1 MGSPSGCCTR
11 QPSEIAGGC
20 ALLISGIK
28 NRSLDLSRKA
38 EQMRSIVF
46 LSLVLMLTGC
56 GVGSG
61 SGSSGGVG
69 ARSLQ
74 STAPTA
80 DAGSDRTVDTGAV
93 VSLDGSGSSDPDGD
107 SLTFSWSFQLR
118 PSGSNASLSDET
130 AQNPSFRAD
139 IAGQYVLE
147 LEVSDGSETSTP
159 VSVTITAVAPN
170 TAPEANA
177 GNDQNV
183 ATGATVQ
190 LDGSASID
198 SDGDLITY
206 AWTVASSPD
215 DSAASL
221 SDATIVNPTFVADL
235 DGQYT
240 LELVVAD
247 SELQSAV
254 DAVTIT
260 AETANSVPVAEA
272 GPDQN
277 VATNSIVSLN
287 GAASSDA
294 DNEGLSYQWE
304 IQTKPEGSAAQ
315 LDDATA
321 ATPSFTADVDGT
333 YVVSLTVNDGKVD
346 SSPDNLSVVATTAN
360 SAPVANAGA
369 DQRVPIG
376 AQVNLDG
383 GASSDANGDTLTFRW
398 QFSSVPA
405 GSSADLLNP
414 DAQIATF
421 TPDVAGT
428 YVVNLTVND
437 GAASSNADPVSVTV
451 LASLALEEVDAFFG
465 NEQLAWPYS
474 SSATISV
481 TTNDFNCTLGS
492 FRLMASGGDFTIVKV
507 SARSAAPAVT
517 ASFSGLTESQ
527 TVSDGSSL
535 DFSLM
540 SSDTGG
546 AVSTNY
552 SFEVLE
558 TGDTFDVSLQVDC
571 STP

>member
-1 MGSPSGCCTR
+1 M
-11 QPSEIAGGC
+11 
-20 ALLISGIK
+20 
-28 NRSLDLSRKA
+28 DLSRKA
-38 EQMRSIVF
+38 EQMRSVVF
-46 LSLVLMLTGC
+46 LSLALILTGC

-69 ARSLQ
+69 VSSAQNS
-74 STAPTA
+74 APTA
-80 DAGSDRTVDTGAV
+80 DAGPDQTVDKGAV

-118 PSGSNASLSDET
+118 PSGSNASLSNET
-130 AQNPSFRAD
+130 AADPSFTAD
-139 IAGQYVLE
+139 IAGQYVVQ
-147 LEVSDGSETSTP
+147 LEVNDGSETSSP
-159 VSVTITAVAPN
+159 ASVTITAVDSN
-170 TAPEANA
+170 TAPVASA

-206 AWTVASSPD
+206 SWTVASSPEG
-215 DSAASL
+215 SAASL

-247 SELQSAV
+247 SELQSVV
-254 DAVTIT
+254 DSVTIT
-260 AETANSVPVAEA
+260 AETANSVPVANA

-287 GAASSDA
+287 GSASSDA
-294 DNEGLSYQWE
+294 DNEGLSYQWA

-321 ATPSFTADVDGT
+321 TTPSFTADVDGT
-333 YVVSLTVNDGKVD
+333 YVITLTVNDGAVD
-346 SSPDNLSVVATTAN
+346 SAPDSVSVVATTAN
-360 SAPVANAGA
+360 SVPVANAGA

-376 AQVNLDG
+376 AQVTLDG

-405 GSSADLLNP
+405 GSSADLLNS
-414 DAQIATF
+414 DAQITTF

-437 GAASSNADPVSVTV
+437 GTVSSNPDPVSVTV
-451 LASLALEEVDAFFG
+451 LANLALEEVDAFFG

-481 TTNDFNCTLGS
+481 TTNEANCTLRS
-492 FRLMASGGDFTIVKV
+492 FRLEASGGDFTIVKV
-507 SARSAAPAVT
+507 SATSAAPAVT

-527 TVSDGSSL
+527 TVADGTSV

-546 AVSTNY
+546 AVSANY

-558 TGDTFDVSLQVDC
+558 TGDTFDVSLQVEC

>member
-1 MGSPSGCCTR
+1 M
-11 QPSEIAGGC
+11 
-20 ALLISGIK
+20 
-28 NRSLDLSRKA
+28 DLSGTVERMPVA
-38 EQMRSIVF
+38 VAF
-46 LSLVLMLTGC
+46 LLVLMLSGC
-56 GVGSG
+56 GVGSD
-61 SGSSGGVG
+61 SGSSGGTQTSS
-69 ARSLQ
+69 ASN
-74 STAPTA
+74 TAPSA
-80 DAGSDRTVDTGAV
+80 DAGEDQTVNVGVA
-93 VSLDGSGSSDPDGD
+93 VSLDGSGSSDADGD
-107 SLTFSWSFQLR
+107 TLTFSWSFQLL
-118 PSGSNASLSDET
+118 PSGSNASLTNET
-130 AQNPSFRAD
+130 ATDPSFTAD
-139 IAGQYVLE
+139 VAGQYVVQ
-147 LEVSDGSETSTP
+147 LEVNDGSETSSP
-159 VSVTITAVAPN
+159 ASVTITAVDSN
-170 TAPEANA
+170 TAPVASA
-177 GNDQNV
+177 GSDQNV

-206 AWTVASSPD
+206 AWTVVSSPD
-215 DSAASL
+215 GSTASL

-247 SELQSAV
+247 SELQSVV
-254 DAVTIT
+254 DSVTIT
-260 AETANSVPVAEA
+260 AETANSVPVANA

-287 GAASSDA
+287 GSASSDA
-294 DNEGLSYQWE
+294 DNEGLSYQWA

-321 ATPSFTADVDGT
+321 TTPSFTADVDGT
-333 YVVSLTVNDGKVD
+333 YVITLTVNDGAVD
-346 SSPDNLSVVATTAN
+346 SAPDSVSVVATTAN
-360 SAPVANAGA
+360 SVPVANAGA

-376 AQVNLDG
+376 AQVTLDG

-405 GSSADLLNP
+405 GSSANLLNS
-414 DAQIATF
+414 DAQIITF

-437 GAASSNADPVSVTV
+437 GAASSNPDPVSVTV

-481 TTNDFNCTLGS
+481 TTNEANCTLRS
-492 FRLMASGGDFTIVKV
+492 FRLEASGGDFTIVKV
-507 SARSAAPAVT
+507 SATSAAPAVT

-527 TVSDGSSL
+527 TVADGTSV

-546 AVSTNY
+546 AVSANY

-558 TGDTFDVSLQVDC
+558 TGDTFGVSLQVEC

>member
-1 MGSPSGCCTR
+1 
-11 QPSEIAGGC
+11 
-20 ALLISGIK
+20 
-28 NRSLDLSRKA
+28 LDLSREA
-38 EQMRSIVF
+38 EQIQSAVF
-46 LSLVLMLTGC
+46 LSLALMLTGC

-61 SGSSGGVG
+61 SVSSGDVGVSS
-69 ARSLQ
+69 AQ
-74 STAPTA
+74 NTAPTA
-80 DAGSDRTVDTGAV
+80 DAGPDQTVDTGAV
-93 VSLDGSGSSDPDGD
+93 VSLDGSGSSDPEGD
-107 SLTFSWSFQLR
+107 TLTFSWSFLVR
-118 PSGSNASLSDET
+118 PSGSNASLSNET
-130 AQNPSFRAD
+130 AQDPSFTAD
-139 IAGQYVLE
+139 VAGQYVVE
-147 LEVSDGSETSTP
+147 LEVNDGNETSSP
-159 VSVTITAVAPN
+159 NSVTITVVASN
-170 TAPEANA
+170 TAPVANA

-198 SDGDLITY
+198 PDGDLITY
-206 AWTVASSPD
+206 AWTVESSPD
-215 DSAASL
+215 GSAASL

-240 LELVVAD
+240 LELTVAD
-247 SELQSAV
+247 SEPQSAV
-254 DAVTIT
+254 DSVTIT
-260 AETANSVPVAEA
+260 AETANSVPVADA

-287 GAASSDA
+287 GSASSDA
-294 DNEGLSYQWE
+294 DNDGLSYQWA
-304 IQTKPEGSAAQ
+304 IQTKPQGSAAQ

-321 ATPSFTADVDGT
+321 GTPSFTADVDGT
-333 YVVSLTVNDGKVD
+333 YVISLTVNDGTENSAPNDVT
-346 SSPDNLSVVATTAN
+346 VVATTAN
-360 SAPVANAGA
+360 SVPVANAGA

-376 AQVNLDG
+376 AQVTLDG

-421 TPDVAGT
+421 TPDFAGT

-437 GAASSNADPVSVTV
+437 GVASSNPDPVSVTV
-451 LASLALEEVDAFFG
+451 LATLSLEEVDAFFG

-481 TTNDFNCTLGS
+481 TTNEANCTLRS
-492 FRLMASGGDFTIVKV
+492 FRLEASGGDFTIVKV
-507 SARSAAPAVT
+507 SATSAAPAVT
-517 ASFSGLTESQ
+517 LSFSGLAESQ
-527 TVSDGSSL
+527 TVADGSSV

-546 AVSTNY
+546 AVSAKY

-558 TGDTFDVSLQVDC
+558 TGDTFDVALQVEC

>member
-1 MGSPSGCCTR
+1 MDFSGTVER
-11 QPSEIAGGC
+11 MPVAV
-20 ALLISGIK
+20 A
-28 NRSLDLSRKA
+28 
-38 EQMRSIVF
+38 F
-46 LSLVLMLTGC
+46 LLVLMLCAC
-56 GVGSG
+56 GVGSD
-61 SGSSGGVG
+61 SGSSGGTQTST
-69 ARSLQ
+69 ASN
-74 STAPTA
+74 TAPTA
-80 DAGSDRTVDTGAV
+80 DAGEDQTVNVGVA

-107 SLTFSWSFQLR
+107 TLTFSWSFQLL
-118 PSGSNASLSDET
+118 PSGSNASLSNET
-130 AQNPSFRAD
+130 ATDPSFTAD
-139 IAGQYVLE
+139 IAGQYVVQ
-147 LEVSDGSETSTP
+147 LEVNDGSETSSP
-159 VSVTITAVAPN
+159 ASVTITAVASN
-170 TAPEANA
+170 TAPVANA

-206 AWTVASSPD
+206 SWTVASSPEG
-215 DSAASL
+215 SAASL

-247 SELQSAV
+247 SELQSVV
-254 DAVTIT
+254 DSVTIT
-260 AETANSVPVAEA
+260 AETANSVPVANA

-287 GAASSDA
+287 GSASSDA
-294 DNEGLSYQWE
+294 DNEGLSYQWA

-321 ATPSFTADVDGT
+321 TTPSFTADVDGT
-333 YVVSLTVNDGKVD
+333 YVITLTVNDGAVD
-346 SSPDNLSVVATTAN
+346 SAPDTVSVVATTAN
-360 SAPVANAGA
+360 SVPIANAGA

-376 AQVNLDG
+376 VQVTLDG

-405 GSSADLLNP
+405 GSSADLLNS
-414 DAQIATF
+414 DAQITTF

-437 GAASSNADPVSVTV
+437 GAVSSNPDPVSVTV

-481 TTNDFNCTLGS
+481 TTNEANCTLRS
-492 FRLMASGGDFTIVKV
+492 FRLEASGGDFTIVKV
-507 SARSAAPAVT
+507 SATSAAPAVT

-527 TVSDGSSL
+527 TVADGSSV

-546 AVSTNY
+546 AVSANY

-558 TGDTFDVSLQVDC
+558 TGDTFDVALQVEC
-571 STP
+571 TTP

>member
-1 MGSPSGCCTR
+1 VGDTDQTR
-11 QPSEIAGGC
+11 RQ
-20 ALLISGIK
+20 
-28 NRSLDLSRKA
+28 RS
-38 EQMRSIVF
+38 
-46 LSLVLMLTGC
+46 T
-56 GVGSG
+56 
-61 SGSSGGVG
+61 
-69 ARSLQ
+69 
-74 STAPTA
+74 
-80 DAGSDRTVDTGAV
+80 
-93 VSLDGSGSSDPDGD
+93 
-107 SLTFSWSFQLR
+107 
-118 PSGSNASLSDET
+118 
-130 AQNPSFRAD
+130 
-139 IAGQYVLE
+139 
-147 LEVSDGSETSTP
+147 
-159 VSVTITAVAPN
+159 
-170 TAPEANA
+170 
-177 GNDQNV
+177 
-183 ATGATVQ
+183 
-190 LDGSASID
+190 
-198 SDGDLITY
+198 
-206 AWTVASSPD
+206 
-215 DSAASL
+215 
-221 SDATIVNPTFVADL
+221 
-235 DGQYT
+235 
-240 LELVVAD
+240 
-247 SELQSAV
+247 
-254 DAVTIT
+254 
-260 AETANSVPVAEA
+260 
-272 GPDQN
+272 
-277 VATNSIVSLN
+277 
-287 GAASSDA
+287 
-294 DNEGLSYQWE
+294 
-304 IQTKPEGSAAQ
+304 Q

-481 TTNDFNCTLGS
+481 TTNEANCTLRS
-492 FRLMASGGDFTIVKV
+492 FRLEASGGDFTIVKV
-507 SARSAAPAVT
+507 SATSAAPAVT

-527 TVSDGSSL
+527 TVADGTSV

-546 AVSTNY
+546 AVSANY

-558 TGDTFDVSLQVDC
+558 TGDTFDVSLQVEC

>member
-11 QPSEIAGGC
+11 QSSEIAGGC
-20 ALLISGIK
+20 ALLISRIR

-56 GVGSG
+56 GV
-61 SGSSGGVG
+61 GSSGGVG

-147 LEVSDGSETSTP
+147 LEVSDGSETSAP

-240 LELVVAD
+240 LQLVVAD

-254 DAVTIT
+254 DSVTIT
-260 AETANSVPVAEA
+260 AETANSVPVADA

-287 GAASSDA
+287 GSASSDA

-321 ATPSFTADVDGT
+321 ATPSFIADVDGT

-346 SSPDNLSVVATTAN
+346 SSPDNLSVVSTTVN

-369 DQRVPIG
+369 DQRVPLG

-405 GSSADLLNP
+405 GSSVDLLNP
-414 DAQIATF
+414 DAQTATF
-421 TPDVAGT
+421 TPYVAGT

-437 GAASSNADPVSVTV
+437 GAASSNPDPVSVTV
-451 LASLALEEVDAFFG
+451 LAGLVLEEVDAFFG

-481 TTNDFNCTLGS
+481 TTNDSNCTLGS

-507 SARSAAPAVT
+507 SASSAAPAVT

-540 SSDTGG
+540 SSDTAG
-546 AVSTNY
+546 AVSANY